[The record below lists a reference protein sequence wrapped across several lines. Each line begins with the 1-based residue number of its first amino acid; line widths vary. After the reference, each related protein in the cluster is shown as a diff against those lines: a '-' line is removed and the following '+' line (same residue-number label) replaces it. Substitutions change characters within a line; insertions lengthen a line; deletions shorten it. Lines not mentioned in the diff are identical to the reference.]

1 MIYKNGLFFL
11 ISNQFF
17 LIWSQVRLFW
27 QTAHVDKR
35 SKTVIFREFWTKIA
49 KNYQEQSRII
59 KRFQMEKLKILNL
72 KPLTDFWIYRSVIL
86 SVTVGQ
92 KSVFRTKCRFH
103 SRIYY
108 KPPISKNILWVL
120 VRIGIEWTPIISY
133 NMIRKECILEEK
145 LRRWIHNCIRLVKI
159 VDIPTVLLIK
169 TIRHLL
175 HSKAKG
181 NLSMINWNYWAIFH
195 IRFHEIHTFIRMEL
209 FNNVF
214 MTKIVL
220 KNFFHKFSKIS
231 KA

>member
-1 MIYKNGLFFL
+1 MQTFELQKWILT
-11 ISNQFF
+11 
-17 LIWSQVRLFW
+17 WSQPVFIHFEPSEVILA
-27 QTAHVDKR
+27 TAHVAKW

-120 VRIGIEWTPIISY
+120 VRIGIEWTP
-133 NMIRKECILEEK
+133 
-145 LRRWIHNCIRLVKI
+145 
-159 VDIPTVLLIK
+159 LI
-169 TIRHLL
+169 
-175 HSKAKG
+175 
-181 NLSMINWNYWAIFH
+181 
-195 IRFHEIHTFIRMEL
+195 
-209 FNNVF
+209 
-214 MTKIVL
+214 
-220 KNFFHKFSKIS
+220 
-231 KA
+231 